1 MPDTLLARVTMPHR
15 DKADAQAGLITGRT
29 EWRTDP
35 RLLTEWD
42 ADTDVMPV
50 EYCRILLEISR
61 QLK

>member
-1 MPDTLLARVTMPHR
+1 MPHR
-15 DKADAQAGLITGRT
+15 DKADAQAGLIAART